1 MNIELNRAHFPVTVL
16 GPGRRIGLWVQGCG
30 IGCAGCVARDTW
42 APDPGRAVAIR
53 DVVTWCAD
61 NADADGVT
69 ISGGEP
75 FDQPEPLHELLRQ
88 LDAWRA
94 GTGREIDLL
103 CYSGRN
109 LTVLQNRFPHILA
122 QLDAVIPGPYRQ
134 DEAPGGRWRGSA
146 NQELVPLTDL
156 GRRRYAVHV
165 DQPAGPNRL
174 QATVSGDTVYHIGV
188 PLPGDLDKLEAA
200 LARRGLRYVE
210 ASWRT

>member
-1 MNIELNRAHFPVTVL
+1 MTIELNRAHFPVTVL

-42 APDPGRAVAIR
+42 APDPGRAVAIGA
-53 DVVTWCAD
+53 VVAWCAGCESP
-61 NADADGVT
+61 DGVT

-75 FDQPEPLHELLRQ
+75 FDQPEALDELLRQ
-88 LDAWRA
+88 LDAWRN

-109 LTVLQNRFPHILA
+109 LTVLRRRFPHILDR
-122 QLDAVIPGPYRQ
+122 LDAVIPGPYRE

-156 GRRRYAVHV
+156 GRRRYAEHV
-165 DQPAGPNRL
+165 DAAAGPNRL
-174 QATVSGDTVYHIGV
+174 QAAVSGDTVYHIGV

-200 LARRGLRYVE
+200 LARRGLRYAE
-210 ASWRT
+210 ASWRS

>member
-1 MNIELNRAHFPVTVL
+1 MNIELNRAHYPVTVL
-16 GPGRRIGLWVQGCG
+16 GPGRRVGLWVQGCG

-42 APDPGRAVAIR
+42 APDPGRAVAISE
-53 DVVTWCAD
+53 VVAWCASLD
-61 NADADGVT
+61 DAEGVT

-75 FDQPEPLHELLRQ
+75 FDQPEPLDELLRQ
-88 LDAWRA
+88 LDDWRA
-94 GTGREIDLL
+94 GSGREIDLL

-109 LTVLQNRFPHILA
+109 LTVLRHRFPHILA
-122 QLDAVIPGPYRQ
+122 RLDAVIPGPYKQ

-156 GRRRYAVHV
+156 GRRRYAEHV

-174 QATVSGDTVYHIGV
+174 QAAVSGDTVYHIGV

-200 LARRGLRYVE
+200 LARRGLRYAE
-210 ASWRT
+210 ASWRS